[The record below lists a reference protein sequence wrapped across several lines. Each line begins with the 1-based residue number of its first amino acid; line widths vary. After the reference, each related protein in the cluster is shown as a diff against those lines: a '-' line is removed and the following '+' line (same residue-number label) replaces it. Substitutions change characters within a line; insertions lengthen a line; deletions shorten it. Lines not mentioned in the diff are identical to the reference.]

1 MLWMRVRIDLAVF
14 GEFLIQKM
22 IFSQAKPFLR
32 TISRRAAVGE
42 SHLAGKSGR
51 KKVGEVA
58 RQEEEVEEKEKE
70 ERIDFS
76 NVEFMERRREGTP
89 TCQNKK
95 IKLRIVRRGREP
107 PHDRW

>member
-1 MLWMRVRIDLAVF
+1 M
-14 GEFLIQKM
+14 
-22 IFSQAKPFLR
+22 
-32 TISRRAAVGE
+32 
-42 SHLAGKSGR
+42 
-51 KKVGEVA
+51 A
-58 RQEEEVEEKEKE
+58 RQEEEVEEKE

>member
-14 GEFLIQKM
+14 GEFLIHKM
-22 IFSQAKPFLR
+22 IFSQAK
-32 TISRRAAVGE
+32 ISRRAAVGE

-51 KKVGEVA
+51 KKVGQVA
-58 RQEEEVEEKEKE
+58 RQEVEVEEEEKE

>member
-1 MLWMRVRIDLAVF
+1 MGISYPENDILP
-14 GEFLIQKM
+14 
-22 IFSQAKPFLR
+22 AKVFLR

-58 RQEEEVEEKEKE
+58 RQEEEEEVEEEEKE

-89 TCQNKK
+89 TCRNKK
-95 IKLRIVRRGREP
+95 IKLRIVKRGREP

>member
-1 MLWMRVRIDLAVF
+1 M
-14 GEFLIQKM
+14 
-22 IFSQAKPFLR
+22 
-32 TISRRAAVGE
+32 
-42 SHLAGKSGR
+42 
-51 KKVGEVA
+51 GEVA
-58 RQEEEVEEKEKE
+58 RHEEVEEKE

-89 TCQNKK
+89 TCRNKK